1 MTDTLKFA
9 LEILKQGDYTCVLT
23 DGSETVTSKERG
35 VLPLIKLYD
44 SKKDFSA
51 FSAADKV
58 IGKAAAMVYVL
69 LGVKEIYSLVISD
82 AAAVVFSCN
91 GIAFYCDKKVPR
103 ILNRT
108 NTGFCP
114 MEEAVKDIDNP
125 YDGLNAVRE
134 KLKALNNQ

>member
-1 MTDTLKFA
+1 MTDNLLNALDTLKT
-9 LEILKQGDYTCVLT
+9 GDYTCVLS
-23 DGSETVTSKERG
+23 DGNETVTLKERG

-58 IGKAAAMVYVL
+58 IGKAAAMLYVL
-69 LGVKEIYSLVISD
+69 LGIKEVYSLIISD
-82 AAAVVFSCN
+82 AAAEVFASN
-91 GIAFYCDKKVPR
+91 NITFYCDKKVMR

-114 MEEAVKDIDNP
+114 MEEAVLNID
-125 YDGLNAVRE
+125 DAHIALDAVRE
-134 KLKALNNQ
+134 KLAISN